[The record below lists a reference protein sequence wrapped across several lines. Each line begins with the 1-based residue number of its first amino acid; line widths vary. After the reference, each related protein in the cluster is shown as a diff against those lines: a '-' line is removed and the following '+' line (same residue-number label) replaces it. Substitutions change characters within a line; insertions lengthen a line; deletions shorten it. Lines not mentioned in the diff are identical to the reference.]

1 MLVVRTR
8 ADLRAALA
16 AAPGPVGFV
25 PTMGWLHAGHVSLV
39 DHARRDNA
47 TVVMSIFV
55 NPRQFGE
62 SADFEKYPRNE
73 QRDFARAEAAGVDIM
88 FAPSVDEV
96 YPPGFDTVVS
106 VGAIAHPLEGAAR
119 PGHFDGVATVV
130 ALLFGLIGAD
140 RAYFGLKDYQQVQ
153 VIRRMTLDLALPTEV
168 VPCPTVREPD
178 GLAMSSRNARLSTEG
193 RAVAPVIH
201 RALLAG
207 AEHVRRGVR
216 EAASVRGAV
225 LAVLA
230 AEPGVIVDYVSVAD
244 PDSLRE
250 LVDLDGRALLSLAA
264 RIDDVRLIDNELV
277 D

>member
-1 MLVVRTR
+1 MLVVRSR
-8 ADLRAALA
+8 AELRAALA
-16 AAPGPVGFV
+16 SAPRPVGFV

-39 DHARRDNA
+39 DHARHDSA

-62 SADFEKYPRNE
+62 TTDFDKYPRNE
-73 QRDFARAEAAGVDIM
+73 QRDFAKAEAAGVDIM
-88 FAPSVDEV
+88 FAPPVDEV
-96 YPPGFDTVVS
+96 YLPGFDTVVS

-130 ALLFGLIGAD
+130 ALLFGLVGAE

-178 GLAMSSRNARLSTEG
+178 GLAMSSRNARLSADG

-216 EAASVRGAV
+216 EAASVRGAI
-225 LAVLA
+225 LA
-230 AEPGVIVDYVSVAD
+230 ALATEPAVIVDYVSVAD

-250 LVDLDGRALLSLAA
+250 LVDVDGRALLSLAA

>member
-39 DHARRDNA
+39 EHARRDSA

-73 QRDFARAEAAGVDIM
+73 GRDFARAEAAGVDIM

-130 ALLFGLIGAD
+130 ALLFGLVGAD

-178 GLAMSSRNARLSTEG
+178 GLAMSSRNARLSAEG
-193 RAVAPVIH
+193 RAIAPVIH